1 MLNEP
6 LPYRHPTSVLLRP
19 VLGGFLG
26 GWIQLSLAVMQL
38 LALAC
43 WSRVGDYVGLAVYCG
58 LRLN

>member
-26 GWIQLSLAVMQL
+26 GWSQPTVVAIQPNG
-38 LALAC
+38 LAC
-43 WSRVGDYVGLAVYCG
+43 RNCMGDYVGLAVYCW
-58 LRLN
+58 LRLS